1 MPNPPK
7 TFFSFLKVIDR
18 RNSVFKLSQGV
29 FIAPTPL
36 EQLYGTSDLVKN
48 VFVYGKASMH
58 SIAVAVVPSSLL
70 KEQGT
75 AAEAV
80 LLKVCDYHPNYRL
93 ITFFLLQEFRAIGR
107 KAGRPAWEIPHIIVI
122 DDQVSD

>member
-1 MPNPPK
+1 MHSFGHLLK
-7 TFFSFLKVIDR
+7 YFSPFKVIDR

-36 EQLYGTSDLVKN
+36 EQLYGTSDLVTN

-70 KEQGT
+70 KEQGP
-75 AAEAV
+75 AEAV
-80 LLKVCDYHPNYRL
+80 LLKVCNDDPITAL
-93 ITFFLLQEFRAIGR
+93 I
-107 KAGRPAWEIPHIIVI
+107 
-122 DDQVSD
+122 